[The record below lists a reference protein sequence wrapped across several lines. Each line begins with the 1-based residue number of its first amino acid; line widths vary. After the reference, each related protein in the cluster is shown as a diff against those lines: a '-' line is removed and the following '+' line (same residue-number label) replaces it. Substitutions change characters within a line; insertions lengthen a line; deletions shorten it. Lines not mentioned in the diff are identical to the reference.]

1 MAKKLIRMWLLT
13 VTIVLFSSISIYADS
28 SIYANNGTYYYKN
41 YNAYYAKYNPYYA
54 GYYTYYAWDSAY
66 YSDSSIYANNSV
78 RGDFFIRNVI
88 INGERIENYNLY
100 YSIILLGDVM
110 YIPLTPEMREI
121 YGVEMEMDWESH
133 TLKLRRVE
141 PTRRNISYSW
151 LKNDANPLFL
161 NIIPDATVLAVMQE
175 SIEEY
180 TYDKEDEKEEEKLE
194 EEQAEEE
201 LIEEK
206 SPVLEEINLDGLPLL
221 EISGQI
227 YIPLRA
233 IANSQTF
240 DWDIHFDSNFGVCIS
255 TDSSIPAKT
264 FFDKRMALKNKGLVN
279 YILRHN
285 PRLQRSYAQQLVFLF
300 RRAGEVHD
308 IDPKLLMAIAHR
320 ESTFNNGAIGRGG
333 AAGLMQVMPAT
344 GARYGLTPEQLLDP
358 KIAID
363 FGALYMR
370 ERLDAFNNN
379 WVLALS
385 AYNQGA
391 RVVNR
396 GRHSTA
402 YANRVMSTF
411 YGIHNFLEIHGY
423 VFK

>member
-1 MAKKLIRMWLLT
+1 MAKKHIRVWLFTL
-13 VTIVLFSSISIYADS
+13 TIVLFSSISVYANYSIYADENAYTDYNA
-28 SIYANNGTYYYKN
+28 YAN
-41 YNAYYAKYNPYYA
+41 YNAYEDDNF
-54 GYYTYYAWDSAY
+54 
-66 YSDSSIYANNSV
+66 YSVYIDESIYVNKSI

-100 YSIILLGDVM
+100 YSIVLYGDIM
-110 YIPLTPEMREI
+110 YIPLTAQMLEI
-121 YGVEMEMDWESH
+121 YGVELEMDWESR
-133 TLKLRRVE
+133 TLTLRRVE

-161 NIIPDATVLAVMQE
+161 NVIPDATVLAIVQE
-175 SIEEY
+175 PIDEY
-180 TYDKEDEKEEEKLE
+180 IYDEKDELEEEKLE
-194 EEQAEEE
+194 EEKPEEE
-201 LIEEK
+201 LIEEPEQVQITEK
-206 SPVLEEINLDGLPLL
+206 IDLDGLPLL
-221 EISGQI
+221 EIGGQI

-233 IANSQTF
+233 IARTF
-240 DWDIHFDSNFGVCIS
+240 NWDIHFDSNFGVCIS
-255 TDSSIPAKT
+255 TNSEIPAIT
-264 FFDKRMALKNKGLVN
+264 FFDERKALENRGLVS

-300 RRAGEVHD
+300 RRAGEVHNV
-308 IDPKLLMAIAHR
+308 DPKLLIAIAHR
-320 ESTFNNGAIGRGG
+320 ESTFNNCAIGRGG

-344 GARYGLTPEQLLDP
+344 GARYGLTTEQLLNP

-370 ERLDAFNNN
+370 ERLDAFNDN
-379 WVLALS
+379 WILALS

-391 RVVNR
+391 RAVNR
-396 GRHSTA
+396 GRHSTT

-423 VFK
+423 ILN